1 MKSRVPLH
9 SNLAEVVEGGRA
21 MKGGMLARKTLV
33 EARFVNRLRQE
44 VLPDVDGHAR
54 SHYDRRSRSKER

>member
-1 MKSRVPLH
+1 MKSRVPLY
-9 SNLAEVVEGGRA
+9 SNLAEMVEGGRA
-21 MKGGMLARKTLV
+21 MKGGMRKTLV